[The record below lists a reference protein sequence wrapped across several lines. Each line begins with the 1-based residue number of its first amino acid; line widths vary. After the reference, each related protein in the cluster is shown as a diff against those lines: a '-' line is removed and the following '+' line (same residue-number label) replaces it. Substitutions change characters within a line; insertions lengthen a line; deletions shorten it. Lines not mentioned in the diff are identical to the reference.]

1 MKNQNLIRNGAIALA
16 LLVASATA
24 TLADPQTEKA
34 FGRMDADDSG
44 AISSEEF
51 VQARTNW
58 AMKQGKKQGLSDSE
72 IEAKVAKSQK
82 WAPKGFEKAD
92 LDGDGELSME
102 EFAEMRSKQ
111 QKKK

>member
-1 MKNQNLIRNGAIALA
+1 MKNQNLIRNGAVALV
-16 LLVASATA
+16 LLVASASA
-24 TLADPQTEKA
+24 TLADPKTEKA
-34 FGRMDADDSG
+34 FARMDADDSG
-44 AISSEEF
+44 GISSEEF

-58 AMKQGKKQGLSDSE
+58 AMKQGEKKGLSEAE
-72 IEAKVAKSQK
+72 IEERVAKSQK

-102 EFAEMRSKQ
+102 EFAEMRAKQ